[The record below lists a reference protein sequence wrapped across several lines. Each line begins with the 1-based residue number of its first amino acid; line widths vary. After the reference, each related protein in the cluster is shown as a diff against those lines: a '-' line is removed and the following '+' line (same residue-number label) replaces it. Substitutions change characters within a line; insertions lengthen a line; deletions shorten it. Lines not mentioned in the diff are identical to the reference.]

1 MTDVNDIVLIYMEN
15 QPLSFARVEGI
26 FPDHKDGWFQLKL
39 LFLQVPLQVV
49 TWILREEYING
60 TMFHMNGKEMRLE
73 KVVCPDVDLADMAPE
88 SKNTEETTE
97 KQTGSIQ
104 TGNKERGSETSQS
117 SDSSSS
123 SGSGNVVSLSDFRRK
138 K

>member
-1 MTDVNDIVLIYMEN
+1 MTDINDIVLIYMEN

-73 KVVCPDVDLADMAPE
+73 KVVCPDADLADMAPE
-88 SKNTEETTE
+88 SKHSKKTEEIQANSGETGDE
-97 KQTGSIQ
+97 K
-104 TGNKERGSETSQS
+104 S
-117 SDSSSS
+117 SLPSS
-123 SGSGNVVSLSDFRRK
+123 SGKVVSLSDFRRK